1 MNKIVMRK
9 LSSTKLLGALLLA
22 AGLVS
27 VSLVSLQAN
36 AFDLGK
42 ALEDAAKKE
51 IEKAKNGGE
60 EAAPAAAPA
69 PAPVA
74 APAPAPVATPAT
86 TPVPVDAQAPVA
98 VPAPVTANPSVAP
111 VAAAEPAPA
120 QPEFNWRNPSK
131 AEEIALGREITGSLL
146 GAAPLV
152 KDEALQKYVNQVGRW
167 VANQSERAD
176 LPWKF
181 GVIDSADLNAFA
193 APGGYVLLTKGLYL
207 KMQSE
212 AQLAG
217 VLGHEI
223 AHVVKK
229 HQLKVLQKQQLL
241 GYGASK
247 LGSLFG
253 KKDKLAKK
261 AINTGAEV
269 SARGLDKD
277 AEFEADRMGLI
288 LAYRAGYDAYG
299 LPDVLQTIGQTNKSD
314 SSVALLFKT
323 HPSPDERLAKLGDS
337 IGGSLDKAKAGKTL
351 ENRLYKLN

>member
-1 MNKIVMRK
+1 MNNFAIIK

-27 VSLVSLQAN
+27 VSIVSLQAN

-60 EAAPAAAPA
+60 EA
-69 PAPVA
+69 VV
-74 APAPAPVATPAT
+74 APAPVATPAS
-86 TPVPVDAQAPVA
+86 PIVVPAPTDAQAPA
-98 VPAPVTANPSVAP
+98 ASPVV
-111 VAAAEPAPA
+111 AEPAPPA
-120 QPEFNWRNPSK
+120 QPEFNWKNPSK
-131 AEEIALGREITGSLL
+131 EEEIALGREITGSLL

-351 ENRLYKLN
+351 ENRLYKLK

>member
-1 MNKIVMRK
+1 MKNGAK
-9 LSSTKLLGALLLA
+9 SKLLTALLVS
-22 AGLVS
+22 AGLMATS
-27 VSLVSLQAN
+27 AYAL
-36 AFDLGK
+36 DLGK
-42 ALEDAAKKE
+42 ML
-51 IEKAKNGGE
+51 E
-60 EAAPAAAPA
+60 EAAQQSIENSKKSEEVKNGAEE

-74 APAPAPVATPAT
+74 QPALTPAPT
-86 TPVPVDAQAPVA
+86 DAQAPDATSAPIATTA
-98 VPAPVTANPSVAP
+98 VP
-111 VAAAEPAPA
+111 PA
-120 QPEFNWRNPSK
+120 QPEFNWKNPSK
-131 AEEIALGREITGSLL
+131 EEEIALGREITGSLL

-152 KDEALQKYVNQVGRW
+152 KDDALQKYVNQVGRW

-193 APGGYVLLTKGLYL
+193 APGGYVLLTKGLYQ

-223 AHVVKK
+223 AHIVKK

-247 LGSLFG
+247 LSGLFG

-261 AINTGAEV
+261 ALNTGAEI

-277 AEFEADRMGLI
+277 AEFEADRMGLT

-299 LPDVLQTIGQTNKSD
+299 LPDILQTIGQTNKSD

-337 IGGSLDKAKAGKTL
+337 VGSKLDNVKACKML

>member
-1 MNKIVMRK
+1 MNKITM
-9 LSSTKLLGALLLA
+9 SKLLSALLLA
-22 AGLVS
+22 LGLLS
-27 VSLVSLQAN
+27 VQAN

-42 ALEDAAKKE
+42 ALEDAARKE
-51 IEKAKNGGE
+51 IEKATNGGE
-60 EAAPAAAPA
+60 KPTPTPTPTPAPAPA

-120 QPEFNWRNPSK
+120 QPEFNWKNPSQT
-131 AEEIALGREITGSLL
+131 EEIALGREITGSLL

-167 VANQSERAD
+167 VASQSERAD

-193 APGGYVLLTKGLYL
+193 APGGYVLLTKGLYQ

-247 LGSLFG
+247 LSGLFG

-261 AINTGAEV
+261 ALSTGAEI

-277 AEFEADRMGLI
+277 AEFEADRMGLT

-299 LPDVLQTIGQTNKSD
+299 LPDVLQTIGHTNKSD

-323 HPSPDERLAKLGDS
+323 HPSPDERLSKLGDS
-337 IGGSLDKAKAGKTL
+337 VGSSMDKAKAGKTL

>member
-1 MNKIVMRK
+1 MRNI
-9 LSSTKLLGALLLA
+9 STSKLLSGLLLA
-22 AGLVS
+22 AGL
-27 VSLVSLQAN
+27 LSLQSQ

-51 IEKAKNGGE
+51 IENLKNGGE
-60 EAAPAAAPA
+60 ASAPIAAPAPDAVATPTTPADAQAPMAAPANPAAAP
-69 PAPVA
+69 VA
-74 APAPAPVATPAT
+74 AT
-86 TPVPVDAQAPVA
+86 
-98 VPAPVTANPSVAP
+98 
-111 VAAAEPAPA
+111 AEPATATATPTPT
-120 QPEFNWRNPSK
+120 QPEFNWKNPSK
-131 AEEIALGREITGSLL
+131 EEEIALGREITGSLL

-193 APGGYVLLTKGLYL
+193 APGGYVLLTKGLYQ

-223 AHVVKK
+223 AHIVKK

-247 LGSLFG
+247 LSGLFG

-261 AINTGAEV
+261 ALNTGAEI
-269 SARGLDKD
+269 SARGLDKS
-277 AEFEADRMGLI
+277 AEFEADRMGLT

-299 LPDVLQTIGQTNKSD
+299 LPDVLQTISQTNKSD

-337 IGGSLDKAKAGKTL
+337 VGSNLDNVKAGKTL

>member
-1 MNKIVMRK
+1 MKEI
-9 LSSTKLLGALLLA
+9 SISKLLSALLLA
-22 AGLVS
+22 A
-27 VSLVSLQAN
+27 SLLSIQAN

-42 ALEDAAKKE
+42 VLEDAAKKE

-60 EAAPAAAPA
+60 EPTPE
-69 PAPVA
+69 PEPVA
-74 APAPAPVATPAT
+74 APAPVIAPASP
-86 TPVPVDAQAPVA
+86 
-98 VPAPVTANPSVAP
+98 ANPAAAP
-111 VAAAEPAPA
+111 VAAAELAQPA
-120 QPEFNWRNPSK
+120 QPEFNWKNPSK
-131 AEEIALGREITGSLL
+131 EEEIALGREITGSLL

-193 APGGYVLLTKGLYL
+193 APGGYVLLTKGLYQ

-223 AHVVKK
+223 AHIVKK

-241 GYGASK
+241 GYGASR
-247 LGSLFG
+247 LSGLFG

-261 AINTGAEV
+261 ALNTGAEI

-277 AEFEADRMGLI
+277 AEFEADRMGLT

-299 LPDVLQTIGQTNKSD
+299 LPDVLQTIDQTNKSD
-314 SSVALLFKT
+314 SSVTLLFKT

-337 IGGSLDKAKAGKTL
+337 IGDKLDNAKAGKTL
-351 ENRLYKLN
+351 EKRLYKLN